1 MIKAE
6 TGSAVGW
13 IRGAAQFQGPGTSV
27 ARRIHQRPHGAAKI
41 WNCRHPVGGFDLR
54 ALQWSQ
60 ERFSEDQNMK
70 HPSLSF
76 LIGLL
81 AAAVMATAAAV
92 SDIATTPLTVT
103 QSVKPRVLFVLSNDH
118 ALYYKA
124 YTDWNDL
131 TGDGIPDTSYV
142 PDFAYYGYFDSTKC
156 YSYVTTDGG
165 RFEPQ
170 ATAPNPNTPYCDE
183 VAGEWSGNFLNWA
196 TMSRMDIVRKVL
208 YGGHRSTDTATTTVL
223 ERAYIPSDAHSFA
236 KYYEGTDSAK
246 LTPFNTPKL
255 TLCNTT
261 YADSGQSQDIT
272 TPPQI
277 RVAKGDFRYWAAN
290 ERWQCTWDNEQNS
303 SSSGDNTTGSKTT
316 DPNKSNDGLGEKNY
330 NARVQVCVAGKIG
343 AEECKRYPDGHYKPV
358 GLLHTYG
365 EDNKLLFG
373 LLTGS
378 YAKNKSGGVLR
389 KNVSAFSNE
398 VNTKTDGTFTEA
410 AGIVATLDRL
420 RIARYQYGSGKG
432 YYNETDSCPW
442 ALSLFDEGKC
452 SNWGNPLSEMYL
464 ESLRYMAGLTATSE
478 FSATD
483 DTYITGLTK
492 ADWTD
497 PLNDEND
504 PLDDKNWCAHCDIIV
519 LNASESSYDNDR
531 MNSSGLNGSPS
542 AADKT
547 DAVGDSEGIS
557 GHDFFVGENGTD
569 NNQLCTG
576 KQVSALGDVRGA
588 CPGAPRLSG
597 TYYAAGLAH
606 WAHTND
612 VRSLTGE
619 QTVTTRAVTL
629 SPAAPKLVIPVPG
642 GERTVSILPACRNL
656 TPNPDGNCAIVDF
669 KILAQDIDAGTGE
682 VYINWEDSEQGG
694 DYDQDMKGTLSY
706 AITGNTVTVTTK
718 VDRKS
723 TDHKLGFGYVIAGT
737 TQDGF
742 HVHTGIN
749 NFQYTD
755 PSGVTG
761 CTTCDLCSNGV
772 SEKLPCPTEPKACS
786 NCNVTLA
793 ATSVTYTLGDSTASL
808 LEEPMWYA
816 AKYGSFVDTDKNQLP
831 NRPAE
836 WDADSNGRPDGFFFA
851 SNPTEL
857 GPSLARFLDIISTT
871 SSSASVAANSV
882 TLNTDTRIYQ
892 ARYDT
897 DNWTGDLIA
906 FPIKPDGT
914 LDDAAWHAQDQIGIQ
929 AKAGTR
935 RILTTN
941 EDTGDGVPFRWSDS
955 NTTGIAAAQKANLNR
970 ACPTSCTPDTAGEQ
984 RLDYLRGSQA
994 NEISQ
999 PNGTLRTRDALL
1011 GDIVNSEPVYVG
1023 PPAAFFPNDL
1033 ETEIYQD
1040 FANTQVGRAHVLYV
1054 GANDGMLHAF
1064 MANNGDELF
1073 AYVPRAVYPKLSAL
1087 TTLAYQT
1094 AHQFYVDL
1102 GPTVTDAY
1110 LGASKKWRS
1119 VLVGGLGAGGAG
1131 MFAIDVTNPA
1141 AFQGSETDARAQ
1153 VLWDIV
1159 GGDAG
1164 FEDLGYTF
1172 SKPAVVRLP
1181 DNNHNGVWAAVFGNG
1196 YESAAGI
1203 AALYLV
1209 NAATGERLEEI
1220 LVQDLTDNGLSSVM
1234 PIDYDGDAKVD
1245 YIYAGDLRG
1254 RLWRFEPN
1262 AAGGWEVSFG
1272 GKPLFQNRT
1281 EDSVTTTESHEECKI
1296 VTVDVC
1302 IKTKKGQC
1310 VQYGKQDQKQC
1321 VTVPGSET
1329 VTPGTYQPITV
1340 RPEVVRHPQGGV
1352 MVLFGTGSYYRTTDR
1367 IPNTDQAK
1375 INAFYGVWD
1384 RFDETSDIRTEHLLE
1399 QKIVKEQTLG
1409 DFDIRV
1415 TTSNEIVWHKTD
1427 DKPEGTPPSTHL
1439 GWYLRLVHPDEGA
1452 LGEIQV
1458 TEPRARGGRIIF
1470 TTMIP
1475 SDVVCDFGGDG
1486 WLMEL
1491 NFLDGKQVS
1500 EVLFDLNGDGVFNV
1514 LDLAPIQ
1521 QEDGETVLITPS
1533 GKKSKVG
1540 PIQEPAIIAAGTREY
1555 KFASGAKDAGVE
1567 VTTENPVDLK
1577 GGRRS
1582 WLQVH

>member
-1 MIKAE
+1 
-6 TGSAVGW
+6 
-13 IRGAAQFQGPGTSV
+13 
-27 ARRIHQRPHGAAKI
+27 
-41 WNCRHPVGGFDLR
+41 
-54 ALQWSQ
+54 
-60 ERFSEDQNMK
+60 MK
-70 HPSLSF
+70 HPSLSS

-81 AAAVMATAAAV
+81 AAVGLATAAAV
-92 SDIATTPLTVT
+92 SEISPTPLTVT

>member
-1 MIKAE
+1 
-6 TGSAVGW
+6 
-13 IRGAAQFQGPGTSV
+13 
-27 ARRIHQRPHGAAKI
+27 
-41 WNCRHPVGGFDLR
+41 
-54 ALQWSQ
+54 
-60 ERFSEDQNMK
+60 MK
-70 HPSLSF
+70 HPSLSS

-81 AAAVMATAAAV
+81 AAVGLATAAAV
-92 SDIATTPLTVT
+92 SEISPTPLTVT

-208 YGGHRSTDTATTTVL
+208 YGGHRSIDTAADTVL
-223 ERAYIPSDAHSFA
+223 ERAFITSDAHSFA
-236 KYYEGTDSAK
+236 KYYEGTDGAK

-255 TLCNTT
+255 TLCNTN

-272 TPPQI
+272 TLPQI

-290 ERWQCTWDNEQNS
+290 ERWQCTWDNEQGS
-303 SSSGDNTTGSKTT
+303 SSSGTNTTGSKTT
-316 DPNKSNDGLGEKNY
+316 DPNMSTDGLVENGRVDKNY
-330 NARVQVCVAGKIG
+330 SARVQVCVAGKIG